1 MKSHRWHSS
10 LGKLTHTTLNADIN
24 VTPLVDVCLVLLI
37 IFMVVT
43 PMLQKGV
50 PINLPITEDPE
61 KTPDTEKQLQIS
73 VKADGSVYLGST
85 VVRKE
90 QVQSELEQIHQRT
103 PDREIAV
110 KGDKLVKYGAVLD
123 VLKACREV
131 GFNNVG
137 RSEEHTSELQ
147 SQFHLVCRLLLE
159 KKKKKHQKDIQTD
172 THSNNTDENYDFTYI
187 EILHKSS
194 FRHKSVLYT

>member
-1 MKSHRWHSS
+1 MKAKHLSRSS
-10 LGKLTHTTLNADIN
+10 IGKVQRSTLNGDIN

-50 PINLPITEDPE
+50 PVNIPVTEEPE

-73 VKADGSVYLGST
+73 VKEDGSVYLGPN

-90 QVQSELEQIHQRT
+90 QVQSELEQIHAKT

-110 KGDKLVKYGAVLD
+110 KADRKVKYGAVLV

-131 GFNNVG
+131 GFNNLG
-137 RSEEHTSELQ
+137 LIAQ
-147 SQFHLVCRLLLE
+147 P
-159 KKKKKHQKDIQTD
+159 KKSPTQG
-172 THSNNTDENYDFTYI
+172 
-187 EILHKSS
+187 
-194 FRHKSVLYT
+194 

>member
-1 MKSHRWHSS
+1 MKNRWHSS
-10 LGKLTHTTLNADIN
+10 IGKLTKGAMNSEIN

-50 PINLPITEDPE
+50 PVNIPVTEDPE
-61 KTPDTEKQLQIS
+61 KTPDSDKQLQIS
-73 VKADGSVYLGST
+73 VKADGTVYLGST

-90 QVQSELEQIHQRT
+90 QVQSELETIHQRT

-137 RSEEHTSELQ
+137 LIAQ
-147 SQFHLVCRLLLE
+147 P
-159 KKKKKHQKDIQTD
+159 KKQPGQGT
-172 THSNNTDENYDFTYI
+172 
-187 EILHKSS
+187 
-194 FRHKSVLYT
+194 

>member
-1 MKSHRWHSS
+1 MKSHKWHSS
-10 LGKLTHTTLNADIN
+10 AIKFTKAGLNSDIN

-50 PINLPITEDPE
+50 PVNLPVTEEPE

-73 VKADGSVYLGST
+73 VKTNGAVYLGST

-110 KGDKLVKYGAVLD
+110 KADKD
-123 VLKACREV
+123 
-131 GFNNVG
+131 
-137 RSEEHTSELQ
+137 
-147 SQFHLVCRLLLE
+147 
-159 KKKKKHQKDIQTD
+159 
-172 THSNNTDENYDFTYI
+172 
-187 EILHKSS
+187 
-194 FRHKSVLYT
+194 

>member
-1 MKSHRWHSS
+1 MNSE
-10 LGKLTHTTLNADIN
+10 IN

-50 PINLPITEDPE
+50 PVNLPMTEEPE
-61 KTPDTEKQLQIS
+61 RTPDTDKQLQIS

-90 QVQSELEQIHQRT
+90 QVQSELETIHQRT

-137 RSEEHTSELQ
+137 LIAQPKRTPQ
-147 SQFHLVCRLLLE
+147 PGV
-159 KKKKKHQKDIQTD
+159 
-172 THSNNTDENYDFTYI
+172 
-187 EILHKSS
+187 
-194 FRHKSVLYT
+194 

>member
-1 MKSHRWHSS
+1 MLKSHRWHSS
-10 LGKLTHTTLNADIN
+10 VGKLSSAGLNSDIN

-50 PINLPITEDPE
+50 PVNLPVTEDPE

-73 VKADGSVYLGST
+73 VKADGSVYLGSQ
-85 VVRKE
+85 VVLKQ
-90 QVQSELEQIHQRT
+90 QVQGELEKIHERT

-110 KGDKLVKYGAVLD
+110 KGDKLVKYGAVLEA
-123 VLKACREV
+123 LKACREV

-137 RSEEHTSELQ
+137 LIAQ
-147 SQFHLVCRLLLE
+147 P
-159 KKKKKHQKDIQTD
+159 KKSGQGI
-172 THSNNTDENYDFTYI
+172 
-187 EILHKSS
+187 
-194 FRHKSVLYT
+194 

>member
-1 MKSHRWHSS
+1 MATHRWHSS
-10 LGKLTHTTLNADIN
+10 VGKFSAASLTSDIN

-50 PINLPITEDPE
+50 PVNLPVTEDPE
-61 KTPDTEKQLQIS
+61 KTPDTDKQLQIS
-73 VKADGSVYLGST
+73 VKADGTVYLGSLP
-85 VVRKE
+85 VLK
-90 QVQSELEQIHQRT
+90 QQMQSELEKIHERT

-123 VLKACREV
+123 ALKACREV

-137 RSEEHTSELQ
+137 LIAQ
-147 SQFHLVCRLLLE
+147 P
-159 KKKKKHQKDIQTD
+159 KKGPGQG
-172 THSNNTDENYDFTYI
+172 
-187 EILHKSS
+187 
-194 FRHKSVLYT
+194 

>member
-1 MKSHRWHSS
+1 MIRHRWHSS
-10 LGKLTHTTLNADIN
+10 VGKLQRTAMNSEIN

-50 PINLPITEDPE
+50 PVNLPVTEDPE
-61 KTPDTEKQLQIS
+61 KTPDSEKQMLIS
-73 VKADGSVYLGST
+73 VKSDGSVYLGST

-90 QVQSELEQIHQRT
+90 QVQSELETIHQRT

-110 KGDKLVKYGAVLD
+110 KGDKMVKYGPVLD

-137 RSEEHTSELQ
+137 LIAQPQNGPQQGGCERQEAG
-147 SQFHLVCRLLLE
+147 
-159 KKKKKHQKDIQTD
+159 
-172 THSNNTDENYDFTYI
+172 
-187 EILHKSS
+187 
-194 FRHKSVLYT
+194 

>member
-1 MKSHRWHSS
+1 MKRHTWHSS
-10 LGKLTHTTLNADIN
+10 AGKFQKAAMNSEIN

-50 PINLPITEDPE
+50 PINLPVTEEPE

-73 VKADGSVYLGST
+73 VKSDGSVYLGST

-90 QVQSELEQIHQRT
+90 QVQSELEAIHQKS

-137 RSEEHTSELQ
+137 LIAQPKRSPNQGT
-147 SQFHLVCRLLLE
+147 
-159 KKKKKHQKDIQTD
+159 
-172 THSNNTDENYDFTYI
+172 
-187 EILHKSS
+187 
-194 FRHKSVLYT
+194 

>member
-1 MKSHRWHSS
+1 MKNRWHSS
-10 LGKLTHTTLNADIN
+10 VGKLIKGSMTSDIN

-50 PINLPITEDPE
+50 PVNIPMTEDPE
-61 KTPDTEKQLQIS
+61 KTPDTDKQLQIS
-73 VKADGSVYLGST
+73 VKSDGTVYLGST

-90 QVQSELEQIHQRT
+90 QVQSELETIHQRT

-110 KGDKLVKYGAVLD
+110 KGDKQVKYGAVLD

-137 RSEEHTSELQ
+137 LIAQ
-147 SQFHLVCRLLLE
+147 P
-159 KKKKKHQKDIQTD
+159 KKTPGQG
-172 THSNNTDENYDFTYI
+172 
-187 EILHKSS
+187 
-194 FRHKSVLYT
+194 

>member
-1 MKSHRWHSS
+1 MKNRWHSPI
-10 LGKLTHTTLNADIN
+10 GKLTKGGMTSDIN

-50 PINLPITEDPE
+50 PVNIPVTEEPE

-73 VKADGSVYLGST
+73 VKADGTVYLGST

-90 QVQSELEQIHQRT
+90 QVQSELEQIHQHT
-103 PDREIAV
+103 PDREIAL
-110 KGDKLVKYGAVLD
+110 KGDKFVNYGALLA

-137 RSEEHTSELQ
+137 LIAQPKKSPG
-147 SQFHLVCRLLLE
+147 SQ
-159 KKKKKHQKDIQTD
+159 I
-172 THSNNTDENYDFTYI
+172 
-187 EILHKSS
+187 
-194 FRHKSVLYT
+194 

>member
-1 MKSHRWHSS
+1 MKNRWHSS
-10 LGKLTHTTLNADIN
+10 IGKLSKGAMNSEIN

-50 PINLPITEDPE
+50 PVNIPVTEEPE

-137 RSEEHTSELQ
+137 LIAQPKRSPGQ
-147 SQFHLVCRLLLE
+147 STV
-159 KKKKKHQKDIQTD
+159 
-172 THSNNTDENYDFTYI
+172 
-187 EILHKSS
+187 
-194 FRHKSVLYT
+194 

>member
-1 MKSHRWHSS
+1 MKSHKWHSS
-10 LGKLTHTTLNADIN
+10 AGKFTKAGLNSEIN

-50 PINLPITEDPE
+50 PVNLPVTEEPE

-73 VKADGSVYLGST
+73 VKSDGVVYLGSS
-85 VVRKE
+85 VIRKE
-90 QVQSELEQIHQRT
+90 EVQSQLEKIHEKT

-110 KGDKLVKYGAVLD
+110 KGDKQVKYGAVMD
-123 VLKACREV
+123 VMKACRDV

-137 RSEEHTSELQ
+137 LIAQPKRSPNQGAS
-147 SQFHLVCRLLLE
+147 
-159 KKKKKHQKDIQTD
+159 
-172 THSNNTDENYDFTYI
+172 
-187 EILHKSS
+187 
-194 FRHKSVLYT
+194 

>member
-1 MKSHRWHSS
+1 MIRRHWHSS
-10 LGKLTHTTLNADIN
+10 AGKFTKAGLNSDIN

-50 PINLPITEDPE
+50 AVNLPMTEEPE
-61 KTPDTEKQLQIS
+61 KTPDTDKQLQIS
-73 VKADGSVYLGST
+73 VKSDGTVYLGPV
-85 VVRKE
+85 VVRQE
-90 QVQSELEQIHQRT
+90 QVESELKSIHDKT

-110 KGDKLVKYGAVLD
+110 KGDRLVKYGKVLD

-137 RSEEHTSELQ
+137 LIAQ
-147 SQFHLVCRLLLE
+147 P
-159 KKKKKHQKDIQTD
+159 KKGPAQGA
-172 THSNNTDENYDFTYI
+172 
-187 EILHKSS
+187 
-194 FRHKSVLYT
+194 V

>member
-1 MKSHRWHSS
+1 MIRHQWHSS
-10 LGKLTHTTLNADIN
+10 VGKFQKAAMNSEIN

-50 PINLPITEDPE
+50 PINLPVTEQPE
-61 KTPDTEKQLQIS
+61 RTPDTEKQLQIS
-73 VKADGSVYLGST
+73 VKADGSVYLGSS
-85 VVRKE
+85 VVRKD

-110 KGDKLVKYGAVLD
+110 KGDKMVKYGDVLD

-131 GFNNVG
+131 GFNDVG
-137 RSEEHTSELQ
+137 LIAQ
-147 SQFHLVCRLLLE
+147 P
-159 KKKKKHQKDIQTD
+159 KKTPGQGT
-172 THSNNTDENYDFTYI
+172 
-187 EILHKSS
+187 
-194 FRHKSVLYT
+194 